1 MNKVILLGNLTRDVE
16 LKTIPSGSIVGN
28 VGIATN
34 ESYTN
39 KQGEKVDKVS
49 FHNLTVWNK
58 QAETLAKYT
67 QKGSKLLVEGK
78 LDYQEWEKDGVKRIM
93 TKIIVDRFEFA
104 GSKQTNQNQNN
115 QNQTQNNQNYNNQN
129 QNQNCNNNQN
139 NNAPAMNNSPVNN
152 EPVNNNQPN
161 NNQGPNG
168 EEEIRIEDIPF

>member
-1 MNKVILLGNLTRDVE
+1 MNKVILLGNLTRDIE

-58 QAETLAKYT
+58 QAETLAQYT

-78 LDYQEWEKDGVKRIM
+78 ISYRKWEKDDG
-93 TKIIVDRFEFA
+93 TKGMAVDIIVDRFEFA

-115 QNQTQNNQNYNNQN
+115 QNNQN
-129 QNQNCNNNQN
+129 QNQNNYNNQN
-139 NNAPAMNNSPVNN
+139 NNAPATNNAPANNANVNN
-152 EPVNNNQPN
+152 VPANNNQPN
-161 NNQGPNG
+161 NNQYNG
-168 EEEIRIEDIPF
+168 SSDEEIRIEDIPF